1 MTQIWK
7 LHVPLEDYCFDANFR
22 PLKIRLMKCVPE
34 LKMPRLDLLNIVV
47 LFGSLQSFD
56 HRVKG
61 EKLLRDVDVL
71 HHHKAG
77 LS

>member
-1 MTQIWK
+1 MAQIWK
-7 LHVPLEDYCFDANFR
+7 LHVSLENYCFDANFR
-22 PLKIRLMKCVPE
+22 PLKIRLMKCLPE

-47 LFGSLQSFD
+47 LFGGLQSFD
-56 HRVKG
+56 HRVEG
-61 EKLLRDVDVL
+61 EKLSRDVNVL

>member
-1 MTQIWK
+1 
-7 LHVPLEDYCFDANFR
+7 
-22 PLKIRLMKCVPE
+22 MKCLPE

-47 LFGSLQSFD
+47 LFGGLQSFD
-56 HRVKG
+56 HRVEG
-61 EKLLRDVDVL
+61 EKLLRDVNVL